1 LIRFHG
7 RDLFIEPIGSNIRD
21 TNPNP
26 HKISKR
32 SIKFKNEFNKF
43 QTSLD
48 NEEGVCGNSGIK
60 KFWR

>member
-7 RDLFIEPIGSNIRD
+7 RDLLIEPIGSNIRD
-21 TNPNP
+21 ANPNP

-32 SIKFKNEFNKF
+32 SIKFNKF

-48 NEEGVCGNSGIK
+48 NEEGVCGNSGIGD
-60 KFWR
+60 RIS